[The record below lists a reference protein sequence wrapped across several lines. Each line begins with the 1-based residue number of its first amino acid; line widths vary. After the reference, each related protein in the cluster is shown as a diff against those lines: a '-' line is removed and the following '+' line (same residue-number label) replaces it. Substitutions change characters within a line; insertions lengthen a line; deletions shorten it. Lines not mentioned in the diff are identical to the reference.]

1 VAISDIQIVA
11 TLDRRDG
18 PEPRRVSHLELTRSI
33 FQPNMIVEL
42 DDLWRVLRAR
52 AHLHRW
58 IATLTLHNPARA
70 RTVSMRDPP
79 FEAHELRPTD
89 RASHILEALRKVMI
103 D

>member
-79 FEAHELRPTD
+79 FDPSELRADD
-89 RASHILEALRKVMI
+89 RASHVLEALRKVMI